1 MVRLIGVV
9 LLMVCLTAA
18 LDAQVPTEQVPAP
31 QSNETEVAKSGK
43 TSATPVVSSEFP
55 LDAITEFSAIMVGS
69 IMEVGDGEVESY
81 VYRSGNLMRMEGIE
95 GHGYLITDLK
105 THDTYGVSAGPCMH
119 DTHPFFRASPF
130 AVMKP
135 GSRVERVPVGTET
148 LDGHSVKVEDISVTS
163 PDSPKPLKI
172 RIWQAEDLHG
182 FPIKIDYVRADGR
195 HSVVRYK
202 NVFVGPQDPTLF
214 IHPKNCGGLPQASS
228 TKKHKSATHKKPAT
242 PPPSNSPGASSPK

>member
-95 GHGYLITDLK
+95 GHGYLVTDLK

-148 LDGHSVKVEDISVTS
+148 LDGHSVKVEDITVTS

-172 RIWQAEDLHG
+172 RIWQADDLHG

-214 IHPKNCGGLPQASS
+214 IHPKNCGGLPQAS
-228 TKKHKSATHKKPAT
+228 TKKHKSAAHKKPAT
-242 PPPSNSPGASSPK
+242 PATSNSSGTSSPK